1 MSSAEDETGKDADL
15 RFTAH
20 QRNQVRVE
28 RDLSGG
34 GHLARGDKT
43 KMSRLNFSARAR
55 PADPGERDSA
65 FTSRPADV
73 AAEPASASAPA
84 AEAPPTADGP
94 PAADSAAQEPGL
106 IDKVAR
112 FFGR

>member
-1 MSSAEDETGKDADL
+1 MSSAEDEIAKDADL
-15 RFTAH
+15 RFTEH

-65 FTSRPADV
+65 FTARPPDV
-73 AAEPASASAPA
+73 VSEPESASAPA
-84 AEAPPTADGP
+84 VDGP
-94 PAADSAAQEPGL
+94 PAPAPAAQDSGL

-112 FFGR
+112 LFGR

>member
-1 MSSAEDETGKDADL
+1 MSSSEDETAKAADL
-15 RFTAH
+15 RFTEH

-34 GHLARGDKT
+34 GHLARGDRT

-55 PADPGERDSA
+55 PADPGERDAA
-65 FTSRPADV
+65 FTARPTDAAPAD
-73 AAEPASASAPA
+73 PA
-84 AEAPPTADGP
+84 AH
-94 PAADSAAQEPGL
+94 DSGL

>member
-1 MSSAEDETGKDADL
+1 MSTPDEDAAKAADL
-15 RFTAH
+15 RFTEH

-55 PADPGERDSA
+55 PADPGERDAA
-65 FTSRPADV
+65 FTERLTEPTSGARDPA
-73 AAEPASASAPA
+73 AAAAPPPPAPA
-84 AEAPPTADGP
+84 PE
-94 PAADSAAQEPGL
+94 AADPPGL